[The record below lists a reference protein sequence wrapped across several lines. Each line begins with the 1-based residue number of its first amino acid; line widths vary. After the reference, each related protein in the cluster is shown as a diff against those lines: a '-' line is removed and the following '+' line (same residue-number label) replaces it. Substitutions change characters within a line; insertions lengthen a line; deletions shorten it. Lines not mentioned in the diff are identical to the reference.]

1 MAAPLPDFLGLG
13 TQKGGTTTLHRLLG
27 QHPEVYLPACKEV
40 HFFDQNYSSG
50 EAWYREH
57 FQGARA
63 DQRCGDITPF
73 YLFHPDVPGRIHQHL
88 PKARLIVLLRDPVE
102 RAISQVFHAQRLG
115 FEPLP
120 VEEALAAEQGRL
132 ATGDPYSF
140 QKHSYLSRSRYLEQL
155 DRYEAL
161 FPREQLLILRSEDL
175 FSTPERIWQQLLSF
189 LELKPMD
196 WPGALPRA
204 NAGDGL
210 GDRID
215 PALRQ
220 HLRQQL
226 AETVAG
232 VRSRYGITWEWS

>member
-1 MAAPLPDFLGLG
+1 MAAPLPDFFGLG

-27 QHPEVYLPACKEV
+27 KHPDVFLPACKEV
-40 HFFDQNYSSG
+40 HFFDQNYNSG
-50 EAWYREH
+50 EAWYRAH
-57 FQGARA
+57 FQTARA

-73 YLFHPDVPGRIHQHL
+73 YLFHPDVPGRIYQHI
-88 PKARLIVLLRDPVE
+88 PNARLIVLLRDPVE

-115 FEPLP
+115 FEPLQIG
-120 VEEALAAEQGRL
+120 EALAAEQSRL
-132 ATGDPYSF
+132 ATGEPYSF

-175 FSTPERIWQQLLSF
+175 FSTPERIWQELLSF

-210 GDRID
+210 GDQID

-226 AETVAG
+226 AETVTG

>member
-1 MAAPLPDFLGLG
+1 M
-13 TQKGGTTTLHRLLG
+13 
-27 QHPEVYLPACKEV
+27 V
-40 HFFDQNYSSG
+40 
-50 EAWYREH
+50 
-57 FQGARA
+57 
-63 DQRCGDITPF
+63 
-73 YLFHPDVPGRIHQHL
+73 
-88 PKARLIVLLRDPVE
+88 VLLRDPVE

-120 VEEALAAEQGRL
+120 IDQALAAEQDRL

-175 FSTPERIWQQLLSF
+175 FSTPERVWQELLNF

-196 WPGALPRA
+196 WPGALPHA

-210 GDRID
+210 GDRVD

-220 HLRQQL
+220 QLRQQL
-226 AETVAG
+226 AETVTG

>member
-1 MAAPLPDFLGLG
+1 MPRSASQSPD
-13 TQKGGTTTLHRLLG
+13 
-27 QHPEVYLPACKEV
+27 VYLPACKEV
-40 HFFDQNYSSG
+40 HFFDQNHDAGQDWYQNHFANALPDQVCG
-50 EAWYREH
+50 E
-57 FQGARA
+57 
-63 DQRCGDITPF
+63 ITPF

-88 PKARLIVLLRDPVE
+88 PNARLIVLLRDPVE

-120 VEEALAAEQGRL
+120 VDEALAAEQGRL

-140 QKHSYLSRSRYLEQL
+140 QKHSYLSRSRYIEQL

-161 FPREQLLILRSEDL
+161 FSREQLLILRSEDL

-189 LELKPMD
+189 LKLKPID

-204 NAGDGL
+204 NSGDGL

-220 HLRQQL
+220 QLRHQL

-232 VRSRYGITWEWS
+232 VRSRYGIEWQWN

>member
-13 TQKGGTTTLHRLLG
+13 TQKGGTTTLHRLMG
-27 QHPEVYLPACKEV
+27 QHPDVYVPACKEV
-40 HFFDQNYSSG
+40 HFFDKNYSAG
-50 EAWYREH
+50 EDWYREH
-57 FQGARA
+57 FQGAHTT
-63 DQRCGDITPF
+63 QCCGEITPF
-73 YLFHPDVPGRIHQHL
+73 YLFHPDVPGRIYQL
-88 PKARLIVLLRDPVE
+88 IPKARLIVLLRDPVE

-120 VEEALAAEQGRL
+120 VDEALAAEQNRL

-140 QKHSYLSRSRYLEQL
+140 QKHSYLSRSLYLEQL

-161 FPREQLLILRSEDL
+161 FPSEQLLILRSEDL
-175 FSTPERIWQQLLSF
+175 FNTPERVWQELLNF
-189 LELKPMD
+189 LQLKPIK

-210 GDRID
+210 SASIN
-215 PALRQ
+215 PALRNQ
-220 HLRQQL
+220 LRHSL

-232 VRSRYGITWEWS
+232 VRSRYGIEWQWS

>member
-27 QHPEVYLPACKEV
+27 EHPEVFLPACKEV
-40 HFFDQNYSSG
+40 HFFDQNYSEG
-50 EAWYREH
+50 EAWYRQH

-88 PKARLIVLLRDPVE
+88 PQARMIVLLRDPVE

-120 VEEALAAEQGRL
+120 VAEALAAEDNRL

-140 QKHSYLSRSRYLEQL
+140 QKHSYISRSRYLEQL

-161 FPREQLLILRSEDL
+161 FPPEQLLILCSEDL
-175 FSTPERIWQQLLSF
+175 FAKPEQIWHELLRF
-189 LELKPMD
+189 LKLKPIP

-210 GDRID
+210 GERVD

-220 HLRQQL
+220 QLRRQL
-226 AETVAG
+226 AHTVAG
-232 VRSRYGITWEWS
+232 IESRYGIRWEWS